1 MLGAVAGSAEELVI
15 LGAAAL
21 AIGFV
26 GGMVGLVLGV
36 VRYPIILGAES
47 SAFVAAGTNI
57 GVSTAGAISGAVGHL
72 RSNRFHLRVFSIM
85 AVTGA
90 AGGFAGSFATSAVP
104 AYALLGLVLCIVCYE
119 SYSLARPGR
128 GAGAADSRGS
138 AAAPGGASAADSDS
152 DGAILSRSRIAK
164 EASIGLGVGLL
175 GGMVGLVLG
184 SVRLPTMM
192 RILRMRP
199 RVAVGTNLAASA
211 VMGAAAVAG
220 HLINGGIS
228 IPMLA
233 VMAPAAMVGAYAGSR
248 FTGRFD
254 DGTLKRVIGVVLAG
268 VAVFLAA
275 RLAAS
280 LQLA

>member
-1 MLGAVAGSAEELVI
+1 MLGAAVAAGSAEELVL

-72 RSNRFHLRVFSIM
+72 RSNRFHLRIFAVM

-119 SYSLARPGR
+119 SYSLMRSGR
-128 GAGAADSRGS
+128 GGRAADSRDS
-138 AAAPGGASAADSDS
+138 ASADSDS
-152 DGAILSRSRIAK
+152 SYAVLSKSRIAK
-164 EASIGLGVGLL
+164 EASIGLGVGVL

-184 SVRLPTMM
+184 SVRLPAMM

-220 HLINGGIS
+220 HLINGGIN
-228 IPMLA
+228 IQMLA
-233 VMAPAAMVGAYAGSR
+233 VMAPAAMAGAYAGSR

-254 DGTLKRVIGVVLAG
+254 DDALKRVIGAVLAG

-275 RLAAS
+275 RLAM
-280 LQLA
+280 LLHLV